1 MRLTN
6 QRLEHRAGSQRVDY
20 LAACKALGRALSAFY
35 LPCGSAWAFLEHGRQ
50 AADHK
55 ASAAA
60 MEEAKKDDEV
70 TIADLKEVIDGQSH
84 RIDALTS
91 LVRAQQ
97 VTMDRLLRAVEKG
110 AAIPPSAVP
119 PPAPQAYAG
128 TTRQAYAPSTS
139 SRTGPTGYGAS
150 PQAYG
155 PGSASDPSAAR
166 AREHAQRLE
175 AERQRGEAARRAHA
189 ERLAQ
194 EQREREARAQRDRER
209 QDQLRREAEAR
220 AEAQRKEREALAA
233 KRAEEARLKKEAEEA
248 ERRKIEA
255 AKKAQQ
261 AKLAASRSKVLGD
274 LVGSDDE
281 GENSLFGSSPKA
293 PASTSSLFD

>member
-1 MRLTN
+1 M
-6 QRLEHRAGSQRVDY
+6 S
-20 LAACKALGRALSAFY
+20 
-35 LPCGSAWAFLEHGRQ
+35 
-50 AADHK
+50 
-55 ASAAA
+55 
-60 MEEAKKDDEV
+60 EEAKKDDEV

-110 AAIPPSAVP
+110 AAIPATAALP
-119 PPAPQAYAG
+119 PPAPAPYA
-128 TTRQAYAPSTS
+128 TAQRPQTYAPSTS
-139 SRTGPTGYGAS
+139 SRTGPTGYGAQ
-150 PQAYG
+150 PVQAYG

-175 AERQRGEAARRAHA
+175 AERQRSEAARRAHA
-189 ERLAQ
+189 ERQAQ
-194 EQREREARAQRDRER
+194 EQREREARAQRERER

-248 ERRKIEA
+248 ERRKVEA

>member
-1 MRLTN
+1 M
-6 QRLEHRAGSQRVDY
+6 S
-20 LAACKALGRALSAFY
+20 
-35 LPCGSAWAFLEHGRQ
+35 
-50 AADHK
+50 
-55 ASAAA
+55 
-60 MEEAKKDDEV
+60 EEAKKDDEV

-110 AAIPPSAVP
+110 AAIPSTAVLP

-175 AERQRGEAARRAHA
+175 AERQRSEAARRAHA
-189 ERLAQ
+189 ERQAQ
-194 EQREREARAQRDRER
+194 EQREREARAQRERER

-220 AEAQRKEREALAA
+220 AEAQRKEREALVA

-261 AKLAASRSKVLGD
+261 AKLAALRSKVLGD

>member
-1 MRLTN
+1 MAT
-6 QRLEHRAGSQRVDY
+6 
-20 LAACKALGRALSAFY
+20 
-35 LPCGSAWAFLEHGRQ
+35 
-50 AADHK
+50 
-55 ASAAA
+55 
-60 MEEAKKDDEV
+60 EAKTDEEI
-70 TIADLKEVIDGQSH
+70 TIKDLKEVIDGQSH

-110 AAIPPSAVP
+110 AAIPAAAVP

-175 AERQRGEAARRAHA
+175 AERQRSEAARRAHA
-189 ERLAQ
+189 ERQAQ
-194 EQREREARAQRDRER
+194 EQREREARAATGTGAPGPTAARGRGA
-209 QDQLRREAEAR
+209 RRGAAQGTRGPRGQAR
-220 AEAQRKEREALAA
+220 GRGA
-233 KRAEEARLKKEAEEA
+233 
-248 ERRKIEA
+248 I
-255 AKKAQQ
+255 
-261 AKLAASRSKVLGD
+261 
-274 LVGSDDE
+274 
-281 GENSLFGSSPKA
+281 
-293 PASTSSLFD
+293 

>member
-1 MRLTN
+1 
-6 QRLEHRAGSQRVDY
+6 
-20 LAACKALGRALSAFY
+20 
-35 LPCGSAWAFLEHGRQ
+35 
-50 AADHK
+50 
-55 ASAAA
+55 
-60 MEEAKKDDEV
+60 MEEAKKDEEI

-110 AAIPPSAVP
+110 ASIPSTAVLP
-119 PPAPQAYAG
+119 PPAPSSL
-128 TTRQAYAPSTS
+128 TRPVQAYAPSTS
-139 SRTGPTGYGAS
+139 SRTGPTGYGAT

-194 EQREREARAQRDRER
+194 EQREREARAQRERER
-209 QDQLRREAEAR
+209 QDQLRRE

>member
-1 MRLTN
+1 MAT
-6 QRLEHRAGSQRVDY
+6 
-20 LAACKALGRALSAFY
+20 
-35 LPCGSAWAFLEHGRQ
+35 
-50 AADHK
+50 
-55 ASAAA
+55 
-60 MEEAKKDDEV
+60 EAKSDEEI
-70 TIADLKEVIDGQSH
+70 TIKDLKEVIDGQSH

-110 AAIPPSAVP
+110 ASIPSTAVLP
-119 PPAPQAYAG
+119 PPAPSSL
-128 TTRQAYAPSTS
+128 TRPVQAYAPSTS
-139 SRTGPTGYGAS
+139 SRTGPTGYGAT

-194 EQREREARAQRDRER
+194 EQREREARAQRERER
-209 QDQLRREAEAR
+209 QDQLRRE

>member
-1 MRLTN
+1 MRLKN
-6 QRLEHRAGSQRVDY
+6 ESLEHQAGSWQACLDY
-20 LAACKALGRALSAFY
+20 LATCKALGRALPAFY
-35 LPCGSAWAFLEHGRQ
+35 CPLRSAGASLEHATQ
-50 AADHK
+50 ASD
-55 ASAAA
+55 SPQPTA
-60 MEEAKKDDEV
+60 MSEEAKKDDEV

-110 AAIPPSAVP
+110 AAIPAAAVP

-139 SRTGPTGYGAS
+139 SRTGPTGYGAT

-175 AERQRGEAARRAHA
+175 AERQRSEAARRAHA
-189 ERLAQ
+189 ERQAQ
-194 EQREREARAQRDRER
+194 EQREREARAQRERER
-209 QDQLRREAEAR
+209 QAQLPR
-220 AEAQRKEREALAA
+220 
-233 KRAEEARLKKEAEEA
+233 
-248 ERRKIEA
+248 
-255 AKKAQQ
+255 
-261 AKLAASRSKVLGD
+261 
-274 LVGSDDE
+274 
-281 GENSLFGSSPKA
+281 
-293 PASTSSLFD
+293 

>member
-1 MRLTN
+1 
-6 QRLEHRAGSQRVDY
+6 
-20 LAACKALGRALSAFY
+20 
-35 LPCGSAWAFLEHGRQ
+35 
-50 AADHK
+50 
-55 ASAAA
+55 
-60 MEEAKKDDEV
+60 MEEGKADEEI
-70 TIADLKEVIDGQSH
+70 TIKDLKEVIDGQSH

-110 AAIPPSAVP
+110 AAIPAAAVP

-139 SRTGPTGYGAS
+139 SRTGPTGYGAQ
-150 PQAYG
+150 PVQAYG

-175 AERQRGEAARRAHA
+175 AERQRSEAARRAHA
-189 ERLAQ
+189 ERQAQ
-194 EQREREARAQRDRER
+194 EQREREARAQRERER

>member
-1 MRLTN
+1 MRN
-6 QRLEHRAGSQRVDY
+6 
-20 LAACKALGRALSAFY
+20 
-35 LPCGSAWAFLEHGRQ
+35 AWAFLGHGTQ
-50 AADHK
+50 AAGYP
-55 ASAAA
+55 SQLAA

-70 TIADLKEVIDGQSH
+70 TIADLKEVIDRQSH

-110 AAIPPSAVP
+110 AAIPAAAVP

-139 SRTGPTGYGAS
+139 SRTGPTGYGAT

-175 AERQRGEAARRAHA
+175 AAASSRRGVKFGGSNAEAEQLVTPGGEAG
-189 ERLAQ
+189 
-194 EQREREARAQRDRER
+194 
-209 QDQLRREAEAR
+209 LRRVHHGPR
-220 AEAQRKEREALAA
+220 
-233 KRAEEARLKKEAEEA
+233 
-248 ERRKIEA
+248 IP
-255 AKKAQQ
+255 
-261 AKLAASRSKVLGD
+261 G
-274 LVGSDDE
+274 
-281 GENSLFGSSPKA
+281 
-293 PASTSSLFD
+293 

>member
-1 MRLTN
+1 
-6 QRLEHRAGSQRVDY
+6 
-20 LAACKALGRALSAFY
+20 
-35 LPCGSAWAFLEHGRQ
+35 
-50 AADHK
+50 
-55 ASAAA
+55 
-60 MEEAKKDDEV
+60 MEEGKADEEI
-70 TIADLKEVIDGQSH
+70 TIKDLKEVIDGQSH

-110 AAIPPSAVP
+110 AAIPAAAVP
-119 PPAPQAYAG
+119 PPAPTYAAS
-128 TTRQAYAPSTS
+128 RPQAYAPSTS
-139 SRTGPTGYGAS
+139 SRTGPTGYGAQ
-150 PQAYG
+150 PVQAYG

-175 AERQRGEAARRAHA
+175 AERQRSEAARRAHA
-189 ERLAQ
+189 ERQAQ
-194 EQREREARAQRDRER
+194 EQREREARAQRERER

-248 ERRKIEA
+248 ERRKVEA

>member
-1 MRLTN
+1 M
-6 QRLEHRAGSQRVDY
+6 S
-20 LAACKALGRALSAFY
+20 
-35 LPCGSAWAFLEHGRQ
+35 
-50 AADHK
+50 
-55 ASAAA
+55 
-60 MEEAKKDDEV
+60 EEAKKDDEV

-110 AAIPPSAVP
+110 AAIPSTAVLP
-119 PPAPQAYAG
+119 PPAPSSL
-128 TTRQAYAPSTS
+128 TRPVQAYAPSTS
-139 SRTGPTGYGAS
+139 SRTGPTGYGAQ
-150 PQAYG
+150 PVQAYG

-175 AERQRGEAARRAHA
+175 AERQRSEAARRAHA
-189 ERLAQ
+189 ERQAQ
-194 EQREREARAQRDRER
+194 EQREREARAQRERER

-248 ERRKIEA
+248 ERRKVEA

>member
-1 MRLTN
+1 
-6 QRLEHRAGSQRVDY
+6 
-20 LAACKALGRALSAFY
+20 
-35 LPCGSAWAFLEHGRQ
+35 
-50 AADHK
+50 
-55 ASAAA
+55 

-110 AAIPPSAVP
+110 AAIPSTAVLP
-119 PPAPQAYAG
+119 PPAPAPYA
-128 TTRQAYAPSTS
+128 TAQRPQTYAPSTS
-139 SRTGPTGYGAS
+139 SRTGPTGYGAA

-175 AERQRGEAARRAHA
+175 AERQRSEAARRAHA
-189 ERLAQ
+189 ERQAQ
-194 EQREREARAQRDRER
+194 EQREREARAARERER

>member
-1 MRLTN
+1 M
-6 QRLEHRAGSQRVDY
+6 S
-20 LAACKALGRALSAFY
+20 
-35 LPCGSAWAFLEHGRQ
+35 
-50 AADHK
+50 
-55 ASAAA
+55 
-60 MEEAKKDDEV
+60 EEAKKDDEV

-110 AAIPPSAVP
+110 AAIPAAAVP

-128 TTRQAYAPSTS
+128 ATRQAYAPSTS

-175 AERQRGEAARRAHA
+175 AERQRSEAARRAHA
-189 ERLAQ
+189 ERQAQ
-194 EQREREARAQRDRER
+194 EQREREARAARERER
-209 QDQLRREAEAR
+209 QDQLRREAKAR

-248 ERRKIEA
+248 ERRKVEA

>member
-1 MRLTN
+1 M
-6 QRLEHRAGSQRVDY
+6 S
-20 LAACKALGRALSAFY
+20 
-35 LPCGSAWAFLEHGRQ
+35 
-50 AADHK
+50 
-55 ASAAA
+55 
-60 MEEAKKDDEV
+60 EEAKKDDEV

-110 AAIPPSAVP
+110 AAIPAAAVP
-119 PPAPQAYAG
+119 PPAPTYAAS
-128 TTRQAYAPSTS
+128 RPQAYAPSTS

-175 AERQRGEAARRAHA
+175 AERQRSEAARRAHA
-189 ERLAQ
+189 ERQAQ
-194 EQREREARAQRDRER
+194 EQREREARAQRERER

>member
-1 MRLTN
+1 MAT
-6 QRLEHRAGSQRVDY
+6 
-20 LAACKALGRALSAFY
+20 
-35 LPCGSAWAFLEHGRQ
+35 
-50 AADHK
+50 
-55 ASAAA
+55 
-60 MEEAKKDDEV
+60 EAKTDEEI
-70 TIADLKEVIDGQSH
+70 TIKDLKEVIDGQSH

-110 AAIPPSAVP
+110 AAIPATAALP
-119 PPAPQAYAG
+119 PPAPSSL
-128 TTRQAYAPSTS
+128 TRPVQAYAPSTS

-175 AERQRGEAARRAHA
+175 AERQRSEAARRAHA
-189 ERLAQ
+189 ERQAQ
-194 EQREREARAQRDRER
+194 EQREREARAQRERER

-248 ERRKIEA
+248 ERRKVEA

>member
-1 MRLTN
+1 M
-6 QRLEHRAGSQRVDY
+6 S
-20 LAACKALGRALSAFY
+20 
-35 LPCGSAWAFLEHGRQ
+35 
-50 AADHK
+50 
-55 ASAAA
+55 
-60 MEEAKKDDEV
+60 EEAKKDDEV

-110 AAIPPSAVP
+110 AAIPAAAAP

-128 TTRQAYAPSTS
+128 ATRQAYAPSTS
-139 SRTGPTGYGAS
+139 SRTGPTGYGAA

-175 AERQRGEAARRAHA
+175 AERQRSEAAPGPRRASRPRSSA
-189 ERLAQ
+189 S
-194 EQREREARAQRDRER
+194 ARRGLQGNGER

-261 AKLAASRSKVLGD
+261 AKLAASRSKVPAIWSARTTRARTRTLRELAEGARVD
-274 LVGSDDE
+274 VERRRSVQCRYAKGVPLLLEFLKRAEEARLTPRE
-281 GENSLFGSSPKA
+281 GEFNLDLA
-293 PASTSSLFD
+293 P